1 MLNLITELTNGTVEY
16 KDGGTMVTHA
26 PTSLMLRA
34 ARALKEVATI
44 NETNGILINQLQ
56 SQLQQLMQDN
66 ESLRKN
72 RGPASDVGS
81 GDERPGSSNTDSTGN
96 ATP

>member
-16 KDGGTMVTHA
+16 KDNGQMVTHA

-34 ARALKEVATI
+34 ARALKEVATV

-56 SQLQQLMQDN
+56 SQLHQLMQDN

-72 RGPASDVGS
+72 REPASDVGS
-81 GDERPGSSNTDSTGN
+81 GNGRPGSSNQDSTGN
-96 ATP
+96 ATS